1 MTFINEE
8 HDEDH
13 VSPCSTTW
21 TRSGYALTVCMCA
34 KERTNAMNTKI
45 LIPTSY
51 EREAHFLQAL
61 AHPVRL
67 AIVKF
72 LAEGPRCGC
81 EIEPF
86 LALDHSTI
94 SRHLATLKRVGALS
108 SYKEGVKVMYRVR
121 DERILELVHA
131 VSTLVV
137 QAIREDLAA
146 VEAKMEV
153 DHDVA
158 A

>member
-1 MTFINEE
+1 
-8 HDEDH
+8 
-13 VSPCSTTW
+13 
-21 TRSGYALTVCMCA
+21 
-34 KERTNAMNTKI
+34 
-45 LIPTSY
+45 
-51 EREAHFLQAL
+51 
-61 AHPVRL
+61 
-67 AIVKF
+67 
-72 LAEGPRCGC
+72 
-81 EIEPF
+81 
-86 LALDHSTI
+86 
-94 SRHLATLKRVGALS
+94 VGALS